1 MAQQLKICDFTMPE
15 IERFRELCNFTSE
28 EMEFFNLRSRNK
40 SIIEITFAMNISKS
54 KADVLSK
61 KVKSKIVR
69 VL

>member
-1 MAQQLKICDFTMPE
+1 MTQQLKICDFTMPE

-54 KADVLSK
+54 KADILSK
-61 KVKSKIVR
+61 KVRSKIIR

>member
-1 MAQQLKICDFTMPE
+1 MAQQLKVCDFTMPE
-15 IERFRELCNFTSE
+15 IERFRALCNFTSE

-54 KADVLSK
+54 KADILSK
-61 KVKSKIVR
+61 KVKSKIIR

>member
-1 MAQQLKICDFTMPE
+1 MAQQLKICDFTTPE
-15 IERFRELCNFTSE
+15 IERFRTLCNFTPE

-54 KADVLSK
+54 KADILSK
-61 KVKSKIVR
+61 KVKSKIIR

>member
-15 IERFRELCNFTSE
+15 IERFRALCNFTPE

-54 KADVLSK
+54 KADILSK
-61 KVKSKIVR
+61 KVKSKIIR